1 MPRKVGKKK
10 APAPAAPRAGPS
22 DPSGPPRADA
32 SSSASAPATS
42 AVLASSSPMMPT
54 RPSAAPPPSTPAS
67 TRAALMDHA
76 DALRDA
82 EREREALRALLD
94 DAEGGMRTLLDVNAR
109 LKREVASLEAK
120 LATSSEGFRLL
131 RRERADAASVL
142 ASSAALRAALDDE
155 RVKLAAHRDAV
166 ASRLR
171 AATDALAGASES
183 ADASRLELE
192 RADEEGLATD
202 DAIRK
207 SAALALG
214 VLARTLAAA
223 RDATRGAL
231 DATEAESRRHAEE
244 ERTRGAEEAAEDV
257 ARVRETI
264 AARRGNRDGCAT
276 RSPARGPGART
287 PR

>member
-1 MPRKVGKKK
+1 
-10 APAPAAPRAGPS
+10 
-22 DPSGPPRADA
+22 
-32 SSSASAPATS
+32 
-42 AVLASSSPMMPT
+42 
-54 RPSAAPPPSTPAS
+54 
-67 TRAALMDHA
+67 MDHA

-82 EREREALRALLD
+82 EREREVLRALLD

-183 ADASRLELE
+183 ADASRLEMP
-192 RADEEGLATD
+192 
-202 DAIRK
+202 
-207 SAALALG
+207 
-214 VLARTLAAA
+214 
-223 RDATRGAL
+223 
-231 DATEAESRRHAEE
+231 
-244 ERTRGAEEAAEDV
+244 
-257 ARVRETI
+257 VR
-264 AARRGNRDGCAT
+264 
-276 RSPARGPGART
+276 
-287 PR
+287 

>member
-1 MPRKVGKKK
+1 
-10 APAPAAPRAGPS
+10 
-22 DPSGPPRADA
+22 
-32 SSSASAPATS
+32 
-42 AVLASSSPMMPT
+42 
-54 RPSAAPPPSTPAS
+54 
-67 TRAALMDHA
+67 MDHA

-214 VLARTLAAA
+214 VLA
-223 RDATRGAL
+223 
-231 DATEAESRRHAEE
+231 
-244 ERTRGAEEAAEDV
+244 
-257 ARVRETI
+257 
-264 AARRGNRDGCAT
+264 
-276 RSPARGPGART
+276 
-287 PR
+287 